1 MFTSQQHNSNHHIP
15 ANSDGTCHRVRQA
28 RVLVGVPGRASNR
41 RDRLGPRLPVLS
53 SVYHANSIVEAALLP
68 LRIEGRGPQE
78 RMRTKNRAS
87 RTSAQSLSISPGCQ
101 IRVVRQHL
109 GRTTTG
115 SHKAVQQLQQAL
127 VNAPREISCDALAL
141 ARKPW
146 PGADESQLAQK
157 PPQVRR
163 FSETTPS
170 DCAKV
175 PAVSAGL
182 EITNS
187 CLTLGG

>member
-15 ANSDGTCHRVRQA
+15 ADSDGTCHRVRQA
-28 RVLVGVPGRASNR
+28 RVLVGFPGRASNR

-78 RMRTKNRAS
+78 RTRTKNRAS
-87 RTSAQSLSISPGCQ
+87 RASAQSQSTTQGCEMRAVSQ
-101 IRVVRQHL
+101 YL

-115 SHKAVQQLQQAL
+115 SHDAVPQLHQVL
-127 VNAPREISCDALAL
+127 VLGPREISRHGQPP

-146 PGADESQLAQK
+146 PSADEGQLAQK
-157 PPQVRR
+157 PTQVRR
-163 FSETTPS
+163 FSERALPK
-170 DCAKV
+170 DAK
-175 PAVSAGL
+175 PAVVSMGS

-187 CLTLGG
+187 RLTSGG